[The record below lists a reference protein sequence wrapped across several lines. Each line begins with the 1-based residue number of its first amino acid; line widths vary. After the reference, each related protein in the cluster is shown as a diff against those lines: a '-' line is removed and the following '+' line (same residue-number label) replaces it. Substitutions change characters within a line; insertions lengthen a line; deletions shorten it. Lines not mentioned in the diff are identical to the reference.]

1 MEGRRLSP
9 TANDS
14 LGDATVLCN
23 IENGKIIRTY
33 FRFFFLARN
42 LPLTEENVLRDG
54 IMGDEPSKTMRHNF
68 VNIQNW
74 KKNMFKHIKKQQNKT
89 DLLNRMKV
97 WIV

>member
-23 IENGKIIRTY
+23 IENGKILRTY

-68 VNIQNW
+68 VNIQN
-74 KKNMFKHIKKQQNKT
+74 
-89 DLLNRMKV
+89 
-97 WIV
+97 